1 MIENC
6 DKSYSKIYKKYAKRE
21 WKSNPKYHTGGKPE
35 YAYDRWIMEF
45 FSNNSDDQEIIE
57 ALWEKYK
64 YGNTCW
70 TTPIFETP
78 FVKNVNLTDD
88 LIRRVYSYYS
98 PSNTG
103 AIQSNCAI
111 REMQKVEYK
120 NISKE
125 TKEVIDNHCMTDPL
139 WRDDEDSKQLYLN
152 WERNQRYAA
161 YLKEEVHPFAQH
173 LYDTGSELD
182 RERAL
187 KMSQSIKYEMDEIKK
202 GRLDAPEDWEG

>member
-1 MIENC
+1 
-6 DKSYSKIYKKYAKRE
+6 
-21 WKSNPKYHTGGKPE
+21 
-35 YAYDRWIMEF
+35 
-45 FSNNSDDQEIIE
+45 
-57 ALWEKYK
+57 
-64 YGNTCW
+64 
-70 TTPIFETP
+70 
-78 FVKNVNLTDD
+78 
-88 LIRRVYSYYS
+88 
-98 PSNTG
+98 
-103 AIQSNCAI
+103 
-111 REMQKVEYK
+111 MQKVEYK

>member
-1 MIENC
+1 MIENS

-21 WKSNPKYHTGGKPE
+21 WKSNPKYNENRRYPE
-35 YAYDRWIMEF
+35 YTCDRWIMEF
-45 FSNNSDDQEIIE
+45 LSNNSDDQEIIE

-70 TTPIFETP
+70 TGPIFEPP

-88 LIRRVYSYYS
+88 LIKTVYSHYS
-98 PSNTG
+98 MN
-103 AIQSNCAI
+103 AKVI
-111 REMQKVEYK
+111 RKMQKVEYK

-125 TKEVIDNHCMTDPL
+125 TKEVIDNHPMTIPL
-139 WRDDEDSKQLYLN
+139 WRDYEGSKQLYLN
-152 WERNQRYAA
+152 WERNQRYVA
-161 YLKEEVHPFAQH
+161 YLKEEVVPFAQH

-187 KMSQSIKYEMDEIKK
+187 KMSLSIQYEIDEIKQ
-202 GRLDAPEDWEG
+202 GRLNAPEDWEG